1 MSIEKNPT
9 EKIFEWTLQNKKF
22 YDVFVFLVSS
32 DQGNKKIQFE
42 MDFVRANTIAKD
54 TKLIVANLTG
64 KNTEASSE
72 NGFISPSSLDL
83 YINGWNFDTHFIL
96 ESFLKEIF

>member
-9 EKIFEWTLQNKKF
+9 EKIFEWTLKNKKF

-32 DQGNKKIQFE
+32 DQGYKKIQFE

-54 TKLIVANLTG
+54 TKLIVVNLTG
-64 KNTEASSE
+64 KQTEPETEIVSKS
-72 NGFISPSSLDL
+72 NLDL
-83 YINGWNFDTHFIL
+83 YINGWTFETHFIL
-96 ESFLKEIF
+96 ESFLKGDF